1 MCKRIIY
8 WLRVRF
14 GKLDKHCKCF
24 CVTCQYFGECEKDV
38 GSESLTPA
46 KVVRHRS
53 HSSGR
58 SDDPDWIDELEMIDA
73 IFDDD

>member
-8 WLRVRF
+8 WLRVHF

-24 CVTCQYFGECEKDV
+24 CVTCPYFEECEKDK
-38 GSESLTPA
+38 GQESCAPA
-46 KVVRHRS
+46 RSGHKRS

-58 SDDPDWIDELEMIDA
+58 SDDPDWIDELEILDA